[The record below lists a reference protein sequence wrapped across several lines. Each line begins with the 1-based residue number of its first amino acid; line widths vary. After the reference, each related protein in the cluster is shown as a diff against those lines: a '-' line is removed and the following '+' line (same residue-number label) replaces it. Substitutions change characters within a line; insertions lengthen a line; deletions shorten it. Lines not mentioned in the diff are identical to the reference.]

1 MKNVIDLSHYLPKPS
16 DFLPQVRR
24 RRRFGRVSAFF
35 ESVVTL
41 VIGALCTLVLLALLL
56 AL

>member
-1 MKNVIDLSHYLPKPS
+1 MKNVIDLSPYLSKPS
-16 DFLPQVRR
+16 DCLPPVRR
-24 RRRFGRVSAFF
+24 RRRFGSIAAFF

-41 VIGALCTLVLLALLL
+41 VIGALCTLVLLSLLL

>member
-1 MKNVIDLSHYLPKPS
+1 MKNVIDLSPYLSKPS
-16 DFLPQVRR
+16 DCLPPVRR
-24 RRRFGRVSAFF
+24 RRRFGSIAAFF